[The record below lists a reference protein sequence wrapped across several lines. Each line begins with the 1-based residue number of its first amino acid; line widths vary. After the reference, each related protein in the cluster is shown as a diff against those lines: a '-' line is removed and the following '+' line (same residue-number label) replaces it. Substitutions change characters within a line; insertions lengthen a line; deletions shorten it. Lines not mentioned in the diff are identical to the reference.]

1 MSPFT
6 SVILIKKL
14 ESMLDQIHVLLP
26 EITRHL
32 IAFYSLLGRKHAK
45 EEDLKEMGD
54 VQSG

>member
-6 SVILIKKL
+6 SVILIKKF